1 MQPLM
6 ENGCNP
12 ILNRINSVLMLIS
25 PAKTLD
31 YTTPS
36 PDGLSQSTPDFIP
49 QSEQLIQILRQKSP
63 QEIASLMKLSDE
75 LAQLNVGRY
84 QSWQTTFTHQ
94 NAKAAVL
101 AFMGDVYTGLAAN
114 SMDATQ
120 HAYLSR
126 HLRILSGLYG
136 LLRPHDLLQAYR
148 LEMGTRLAH
157 PNGQNLYDFWLDTVT
172 QAVNG
177 IESEVVV
184 NLASEEYF
192 KVIRPKILTANII
205 TPIFEDF
212 KGGKY
217 KIISFYA
224 KRARGL
230 MVRYA
235 ALNGITAVNDLKAFD
250 LDGYGLVSDEST
262 STRWLFRRRLAE

>member
-1 MQPLM
+1 M
-6 ENGCNP
+6 
-12 ILNRINSVLMLIS
+12 LMLIS

-36 PDGLSQSTPDFIP
+36 PAGIPQSIPDFIP
-49 QSEQLIQILRQKSP
+49 QSEQLIHILRQKSP
-63 QEIASLMKLSDE
+63 QDIASLMKLSDE

-84 QSWQTTFTHQ
+84 QSWQTTFTDT

-101 AFMGDVYTGLAAN
+101 AFMGDVYTGLDAN
-114 SMDATQ
+114 TLNPTQ
-120 HAYLSR
+120 HAYLSQ
-126 HLRILSGLYG
+126 HLGILSGLYG
-136 LLRPHDLLQAYR
+136 LLRPHDLMQPYR

-157 PNGQNLYDFWLDTVT
+157 PHGQNLYDFWLDTVT
-172 QAVNG
+172 EAVNQ
-177 IESEVVV
+177 IETDVVV

-192 KVIRPKILTANII
+192 KVIRPKVLTANII
-205 TPIFEDF
+205 TPVFEDF

-230 MVRYA
+230 MVRFA
-235 ALNGITAVNDLKAFD
+235 AQNGIRKVNDLKHFD
-250 LDGYGLVSDEST
+250 LDGYQLASDDST
-262 STRWLFRRRLAE
+262 PLRWVFRRKSTE

>member
-1 MQPLM
+1 M
-6 ENGCNP
+6 
-12 ILNRINSVLMLIS
+12 LMLIS

-36 PDGLSQSTPDFIP
+36 LAGLPQSVPDFIP

-63 QEIASLMKLSDE
+63 QEIATLMKLSDE

-84 QSWQTTFTHQ
+84 LSWQTSFTTE

-101 AFMGDVYTGLAAN
+101 AFMGDVYTGLDAN
-114 SMDATQ
+114 QLDITQ
-120 HAYLSR
+120 HGYLSQ

-136 LLRPHDLLQAYR
+136 LLRPHDLMQAYR

-172 QAVNG
+172 EAVNQ
-177 IESEVVV
+177 IENEVVV

-192 KVIRPKILTANII
+192 KVIRPKALTASII

-235 ALNGITAVNDLKAFD
+235 ALNGITEAKDLKHFD
-250 LDGYGLVSDEST
+250 LDGYQLANDEST
-262 STRWLFRRRLAE
+262 ASRWVFRRRLAE

>member
-1 MQPLM
+1 
-6 ENGCNP
+6 
-12 ILNRINSVLMLIS
+12 VLMLIS

-36 PDGLSQSTPDFIP
+36 LAGIPHSTPDFIP
-49 QSEQLIQILRQKSP
+49 QSAQLIDILRQKSP

-84 QSWQTTFTHQ
+84 QSWQNTFNHD

-101 AFMGDVYTGLAAN
+101 AFMGDVYTGLDAN
-114 SMDATQ
+114 QLTLAQ
-120 HAYLSR
+120 HKYLSQ

-136 LLRPHDLLQAYR
+136 LLRPHDLMQPYR

-172 QAVNG
+172 EAVNQL
-177 IESEVVV
+177 ESDVVV

-192 KVIRPKILTANII
+192 KVIRPKVLKAKLI
-205 TPIFEDF
+205 TPVFEDF

-235 ALNGITAVNDLKAFD
+235 ALNGITVAEDLKNFD
-250 LDGYGLVSDEST
+250 LDGYKLANDEST
-262 STRWLFRRRLAE
+262 PSRWVFRRMLAE

>member
-1 MQPLM
+1 M
-6 ENGCNP
+6 
-12 ILNRINSVLMLIS
+12 LMLIS

-31 YTTPS
+31 YTTPT
-36 PDGLSQSTPDFIP
+36 PTDLPHSQPDFLV
-49 QSEQLIQILRQKSP
+49 QSQQLINVLRQKSP
-63 QEIASLMKLSDE
+63 TDIAKLMKLSDE
-75 LAQLNVGRY
+75 LSMLNVGRY
-84 QSWQTTFTHQ
+84 QSWQPHFTLD
-94 NAKAAVL
+94 NAKPAVL
-101 AFMGDVYTGLAAN
+101 AFMGDVYAGLGAGSLTAP
-114 SMDATQ
+114 Q
-120 HAYLSR
+120 HAYLSQ

-136 LLRPHDLLQAYR
+136 LLRPHDLMQPYR

-157 PNGQNLYDFWLDTVT
+157 PNGQNLYDFWLDSVT
-172 QAVNG
+172 EAVNQ
-177 IESEVVV
+177 IENHVVV

-192 KVIRPKILTANII
+192 KVIRPKVLTANII

-235 ALNGITAVNDLKAFD
+235 ALNNITDANDLKHFD
-250 LDGYGLVSDEST
+250 LDGYQFIADESN